1 MKKKH
6 LLLAA
11 ALLGMLLPA
20 AASAKTVSMN
30 LHYHGQNHAYQA
42 EEVKIE
48 IDGEELI
55 PQDMPAVII
64 EDRTLL
70 PMRLIAQELGC
81 EVIWNEETK
90 QVYVINDTHTV
101 VFTINNQIG
110 YQNGTEFSMDVP
122 PMIVNERTM
131 LPVRALAKALE
142 LDITWTEATRT
153 VSIGSGASAA
163 TPTTPATPDVS
174 VGQEITLNRV
184 EVPAS
189 ETAGQVFTIHANG
202 EIAKFEEIL
211 LDDQKIVLDFYGA
224 KSGLAATVSQTNSS
238 IVSAVRTAQHTA
250 EDGTIFT
257 RVVLD
262 LNGKKSYEITQ
273 SADGRSVMV
282 AFERVLVEE
291 ISVKHKNEKDIIEI
305 AGSGGMGASVYTLS
319 NPYRIVVDIPNAE
332 AELPK
337 VPDLEKLSYV
347 FDGRAAMFTDTT
359 LRIVFEVGDLT
370 EYSYQ
375 ESGDTLTLQIE
386 RSTLDHMC
394 FDSEDTILYLD
405 KEDSFDIEDVEIND
419 QYLNG
424 YTELTL
430 PGDFTD
436 VYGYGTYRIGG
447 DVIESIEVSAKR
459 SGTTLRFNQNRI
471 SVYEIEEESDRYAI
485 HIRNPRDVY
494 DQVVLLDAGHGGKDP
509 GTSGNG
515 LIEKDMNLLMM
526 QKVYQELQ
534 KTDIKV
540 YLTRNS
546 DTYPENNQR
555 AKTANE
561 IAHAMVSI
569 HMNSAGATIN
579 GTETLYQVHANDTGG
594 LTSKKLAELI
604 QSSII
609 SATGN
614 TNRGTK
620 LRTDLL
626 ILNGTTVPAVIVET
640 VFLSNAGDA
649 LKISQSSYQD
659 TVAYAIADA
668 IEEAM
673 ELL

>member
-1 MKKKH
+1 M
-6 LLLAA
+6 
-11 ALLGMLLPA
+11 
-20 AASAKTVSMN
+20 
-30 LHYHGQNHAYQA
+30 
-42 EEVKIE
+42 
-48 IDGEELI
+48 
-55 PQDMPAVII
+55 
-64 EDRTLL
+64 
-70 PMRLIAQELGC
+70 
-81 EVIWNEETK
+81 
-90 QVYVINDTHTV
+90 
-101 VFTINNQIG
+101 
-110 YQNGTEFSMDVP
+110 
-122 PMIVNERTM
+122 
-131 LPVRALAKALE
+131 
-142 LDITWTEATRT
+142 
-153 VSIGSGASAA
+153 
-163 TPTTPATPDVS
+163 
-174 VGQEITLNRV
+174 

-202 EIAKFEEIL
+202 EIAKYEEVL

-224 KSGLAATVSQTNSS
+224 KSGLASTIAQTNSS

-250 EDGTIFT
+250 EDGTVFT

-262 LNGKKSYEITQ
+262 LSGKKSYEVTQ
-273 SADGRSVMV
+273 SADGKSVMV
-282 AFERVLVEE
+282 AFERVLVED

-305 AGSGGMGASVYTLS
+305 EGSGGLGASVFTLS
-319 NPYRIVVDIPNAE
+319 NPHRIVVDIPNAE
-332 AELPK
+332 SALPSM
-337 VPDLEKLSYV
+337 PDLEDLDYV

-370 EYSYQ
+370 EYSHR
-375 ESGDTLTLQIE
+375 ESGDTLTLEIE
-386 RSTLDHMC
+386 RSTLNHML
-394 FDSEDTILYLD
+394 FDSEDEILYLD
-405 KEDSFDIEDVEIND
+405 KEDAFDIEDVEIND

-430 PGDFTD
+430 PGDFED
-436 VYGYGTYRIGG
+436 IYGYGTYRIGG
-447 DVIESIEVSAKR
+447 DVVESIEVSTKR
-459 SGTTLRFNQNRI
+459 GETTLRFNQNRI

-485 HIRNPRDVY
+485 HIRNPREVY
-494 DQVVLLDAGHGGKDP
+494 DKVLLLDAGHGGKDP

-515 LIEKDMNLLMM
+515 LIEKDMNLIML
-526 QKVYQELQ
+526 QKVYKELQ

-540 YLTRNS
+540 YLTRDS

-555 AKTANE
+555 AKTAND

-579 GTETLYQVHANDTGG
+579 GTETLYQVHANDTSG

-649 LKISQSSYQD
+649 LKISRSSYQD

-673 ELL
+673 DLL